1 MISLLFDKDLVDL
14 EFLRLVIFVIYS
26 EYLEIFIKSP
36 PDCDTPSPFKS
47 KISKIASVTNLIVDF
62 SSPDRSTIHVLTVG
76 LMQLG

>member
-1 MISLLFDKDLVDL
+1 MILLLFDKDLVDL
-14 EFLRLVIFVIYS
+14 EFLGLEISI

-47 KISKIASVTNLIVDF
+47 KISKIASVTNPIVDF
-62 SSPDRSTIHVLTVG
+62 SSLDRSTIHVLTVG